1 MDQNSVVF
9 DPFNENE
16 DEHDQSQPINTS
28 LSNIFSESFDTSFE
42 TSSFHFQASSNNESR
57 SRYLRNEEWDTS
69 FSFDEN
75 SQAFVNVEKQS
86 IQVALDEELVCMH
99 NSITRSSSC
108 TLKGTLMLHEMT
120 GLQGNKFFF
129 IVKNPRQQIE
139 KISPCSPNHS
149 LDLRIHRLS
158 NDMKSRYYF
167 DERDTVFQ
175 VQVPSSIANI
185 KFPMK
190 LFSYCCPRFI
200 NQMANRWFKIK
211 CAYLI
216 IYVVWLYK

>member
-1 MDQNSVVF
+1 
-9 DPFNENE
+9 
-16 DEHDQSQPINTS
+16 
-28 LSNIFSESFDTSFE
+28 
-42 TSSFHFQASSNNESR
+42 
-57 SRYLRNEEWDTS
+57 
-69 FSFDEN
+69 
-75 SQAFVNVEKQS
+75 
-86 IQVALDEELVCMH
+86 
-99 NSITRSSSC
+99 
-108 TLKGTLMLHEMT
+108 MT

-200 NQMANRWFKIK
+200 NQMPIVSILCDRFYFLLWLENQFNFGLQFIFGADRWFKIK